1 MLQVGVATGRLVT
14 RGLEQGRKYT
24 VNAEVTNQLGSSHQ
38 STNGSWIN
46 NGVCTMIMVAM
57 YQAVGIYGV
66 CTMIMVA
73 MYQAVGILYAPSFP
87 AVGLTLIPSCGIL
100 TPIPSCGII
109 PFFLAL
115 GTWLLQETSANRIHA
130 LDYSL

>member
-57 YQAVGIYGV
+57 YQAVGI
-66 CTMIMVA
+66 
-73 MYQAVGILYAPSFP
+73 LYAPSFP
-87 AVGLTLIPSCGIL
+87 AVGLTLIPSCGINHHSQ
-100 TPIPSCGII
+100 P
-109 PFFLAL
+109 
-115 GTWLLQETSANRIHA
+115 W
-130 LDYSL
+130 D

>member
-57 YQAVGIYGV
+57 YQAVGI
-66 CTMIMVA
+66 
-73 MYQAVGILYAPSFP
+73 LYAPSFP
-87 AVGLTLIPSCGIL
+87 AMGLTLVPSRGIN
-100 TPIPSCGII
+100 
-109 PFFLAL
+109 PFSWPWEH
-115 GTWLLQETSANRIHA
+115 GNSRRHLLIGYYA